1 MVDDTNKKTEDQDY
15 KVSVKFNRNPIL
27 EELENNYPNMFPSL
41 EDFVVK
47 YISDLADTLEDS
59 KSQSHQ

>member
-1 MVDDTNKKTEDQDY
+1 MVDHNKTHTEEQDY
-15 KVSVKFNRNPIL
+15 KVSFNFKRNTIL
-27 EELENNYPNMFPSL
+27 EELENYPNMFPSL

-47 YISDLADTLEDS
+47 YISDLADILEDS

>member
-1 MVDDTNKKTEDQDY
+1 MIEDNNKHTEDQDY

-27 EELENNYPNMFPSL
+27 EELKNNYPNMFPSL

-47 YISDLADTLEDS
+47 SVMDLADTPENG
-59 KSQSHQ
+59 KS